1 MHRAGRPPDGHL
13 NRLDVAGPVQDGVG
27 AASLTART
35 QVVEQPRP
43 GRRPAAAARCFWTA
57 RRCPARQVGE
67 RQPSLPATARCRR
80 CGRHALLGVLQTR
93 VVQLRHRAVL
103 GAAWHQPSGAPR
115 QRLPAGNVLARCFSD
130 GAALARPPDPPQPVQ
145 LRRQRPGAVLQ
156 VLQVA
161 EAVERPP
168 MDAARPA
175 APIAGLRGA
184 RTGVVG
190 LRPAAA
196 PVGLVEPRSGLK
208 ADLPGPAGHW
218 VSPPLAWLPGSDQPA
233 ERAGTAQPEPHGA
246 RPPYSPAVGPAGTV
260 WVPSAARR
268 RDGLRTLDRGGLDH
282 PVVSCQQGWGRRCRQ
297 QVVDGRL
304 GAVVAAGWHSNGP
317 VRSLGATRP

>member
-35 QVVEQPRP
+35 RSSNSLARDG
-43 GRRPAAAARCFWTA
+43 GRQLLHAA
-57 RRCPARQVGE
+57 
-67 RQPSLPATARCRR
+67 S
-80 CGRHALLGVLQTR
+80 GRHADAQQGRSASGNRAFQLLPAAGVAAVMPCWGVLQAR
-93 VVQLRHRAVL
+93 VVQLRHRAGL

-115 QRLPAGNVLARCFSD
+115 QRRPAGNVMARCCSD
-130 GAALARPPDPPQPVQ
+130 GAALARPPDPPQPLQ

-161 EAVERPP
+161 VAVERPP

-175 APIAGLRGA
+175 AGVAGLRGA

-196 PVGLVEPRSGLK
+196 SVGLVEPRSGLK

-218 VSPPLAWLPGSDQPA
+218 VSPPLACLPGSDQPA
-233 ERAGTAQPEPHGA
+233 ERAGTAQPELHRA
-246 RPPYSPAVGPAGTV
+246 HPPYSPAVGPAGHR
-260 WVPSAARR
+260 SGRR
-268 RDGLRTLDRGGLDH
+268 RR
-282 PVVSCQQGWGRRCRQ
+282 PE
-297 QVVDGRL
+297 
-304 GAVVAAGWHSNGP
+304 
-317 VRSLGATRP
+317 GATACAPSTVVVLTAR